1 MELKTRILGGD
12 IHFKVVRE
20 HTVTEVMEANKDH
33 MRRGLKEWLMK
44 GAEAQTMQELLRKRS
59 LCLRMGKMGQR

>member
-20 HTVTEVMEANKDH
+20 HTANKDH
-33 MRRGLKEWLMK
+33 MGRGLKEWLMK
-44 GAEAQTMQELLRKRS
+44 RAEAQTMQELLRKRS